1 MELTDTNLCAKSET
15 QIIGPVN
22 DEDKG
27 MAESEETNLV
37 LKHNYIVPPSLSHH
51 QTLDTGPCAGRSLL
65 ISQQLLTVIKKL
77 TTKHY

>member
-51 QTLDTGPCAGRSLL
+51 QTCW
-65 ISQQLLTVIKKL
+65 IKILCRGERYTDIKGSYEAFIP
-77 TTKHY
+77 TNV